1 MITALTPLMYAL
13 GPLALL
19 LVMGIVFA
27 ETGLLVGFFLPGD
40 SLLFIAG
47 ALVASGVLHL
57 PIVLVLAGVFFA
69 ASAGDQVGYLLGQ
82 RFGPRVFAREESR
95 LFTPAN
101 AARAEAFYDRFGSKA
116 VILGRFVPVVRTFIP
131 VTAGVGRM
139 AYRRFVLFNLIGAML
154 WAVGIVLAGYFLGG
168 VPVIAA
174 HIELITVAVVALSLI
189 PAVIALIRR
198 RMGPKTADV
207 LTAPERELQDI
218 GRPVG

>member
-1 MITALTPLMYAL
+1 MIVLLTPMLYAL

-47 ALVASGVLHL
+47 ALVASGVLHVPL
-57 PIVLVLAGVFFA
+57 PLVLAGVFLA
-69 ASAGDQVGYLLGQ
+69 AAAGDQVGYLLGR

-95 LFTPAN
+95 LFNPGH
-101 AARAEAFYDRFGSKA
+101 AARAAAFYDRFGSKA

-139 AYRRFVLFNLIGAML
+139 DYRRFAVFNLIGAML
-154 WAVGIVLAGYFLGG
+154 WAVGIVLGGYFLGG
-168 VPVIAA
+168 VPIIAA
-174 HIELITVAVVALSLI
+174 HIELITVTVVTLSLI
-189 PAVIALIRR
+189 PAVVALIRR
-198 RMGPKTADV
+198 RRAPAMDEPSTEAPAVEGV
-207 LTAPERELQDI
+207 LEL
-218 GRPVG
+218 VG